1 MSVNKLEKLIAI
13 SSQKYYEDGTSDLTD
28 TEWDAAIEQLKR
40 EDPESPILSDVGHG
54 YDISKDATVGARVP
68 HKYGHIGG
76 LEKAHNWKELST
88 SIKTCN
94 HLVLA
99 SPKIDGLSIVCYY
112 VEGKLHKALTRGSK
126 DGTTGIDVTDKVRY
140 ILDNKQEMHMYPD
153 FTGAFRGEIVMGTSD
168 FDEFKKEFPL
178 GIDGKKEPSNPR
190 NVAAGM
196 MGRRD
201 WGDELKYL
209 TILFYHIVG
218 YEGKMLSSQ
227 SDGEME
233 DINNLLRKNI
243 VDKFITPYCILELC
257 EDSFE
262 NDMKRLWELYNNS
275 NCSVYDYPKDGI
287 VINRRWFRNGNEI
300 TYDAQAFKFQAE
312 TKLCTVTDVIW
323 NMSKTNFLIPVVQ
336 IEPTELSGATVTYA
350 TGFNADYILKNKI
363 GPGAKVKMMRS
374 GEVIPF
380 ITEVTLH
387 STKDTTTYVPK
398 ICPCC
403 GTTLIKN
410 GVHLQC
416 PNKECDNSA
425 IADMFC
431 WINALVP
438 LDNFG
443 DKLRLKYLQS
453 FVGKDNFTIEELM
466 ESVMTKGFIANPLR
480 SQDNLFLEFL
490 NKLKTRNFTMSA
502 ALKALNIPRLGDV
515 TSRKLGVHRE
525 LVMNLLHAET
535 RFDYFDELVSVVGNA
550 TALSIVLSEKFN
562 RLKLIEDRIGYEAS
576 YNKTNV
582 AVTGKLS
589 VKRSKFEQELAA
601 NGYQLSNISRTCK
614 FLITDNPDSHSDKN
628 KKADAWG
635 ITKITE
641 SDFRKQ
647 YFK

>member
-1 MSVNKLEKLIAI
+1 MNKLEKLIAT
-13 SSQKYYEDGTSDLTD
+13 SSQKYYEDGTSELTD
-28 TEWDAAIEQLKR
+28 EEWDAALEQLKQ
-40 EDPESPILSDVGHG
+40 EAPESPILKDVGHG
-54 YDISKDATVGARVP
+54 YDISKDTTIGARVP
-68 HKYGHIGG
+68 HKYGSIGG
-76 LEKAHNWKELST
+76 LEKAHNWKELNT
-88 SIKTCN
+88 SIKETN
-94 HLVLA
+94 RLMFG

-112 VEGKLHKALTRGSK
+112 LEGKLHKALTRGSK
-126 DGTTGIDVTDKVRY
+126 DGVTGIDVTDKVRY
-140 ILDNKQEMHMYPD
+140 ILDNKQEMKVMD
-153 FTGAFRGEIVMGTSD
+153 SFTGAFRGEIVMSNLD
-168 FDEFKKEFPL
+168 FDNFKEAFPL
-178 GIDGKKEPSNPR
+178 GLDGKKAPSNPR

-196 MGRRD
+196 MSRKD
-201 WGDELKYL
+201 WGSELKYL

-218 YEGKMLSSQ
+218 YEGSMLENDE
-227 SDGEME
+227 DGDMD
-233 DINNLLRKNI
+233 DIIKLLSKNI
-243 VDKFITPYCILELC
+243 DEKFVTPYLIFELD
-257 EDSFE
+257 ESSFE
-262 NDMKRLWELYNNS
+262 NDMDRIWKLFNS
-275 NCSVYDYPKDGI
+275 SECSVYDFPKDGI
-287 VINRRWFRNGNEI
+287 VLNRRWFKHGNEI
-300 TYDAQAFKFQAE
+300 SYDAQAFKFQAE

-387 STKDTTTYVPK
+387 STNDTATYIPK
-398 ICPCC
+398 TCPCC
-403 GTTLIKN
+403 GTTLIRN

-416 PNKECDNSA
+416 PNKSCDNSA
-425 IADMFC
+425 TADMFC

-443 DKLRLKYLQS
+443 DKLRLKYLQT
-453 FVGKDNFTIEELM
+453 FVGKYNFTIEELM

-515 TSRKLGVHRE
+515 TSRKLSSNRQ
-525 LVMNLLHAET
+525 LIIDMLHSDN
-535 RFDYFDELVSVVGNA
+535 RFDYFDELSSIVGNA

-562 RLKLIEDRIGYEAS
+562 RLKLIEDRIGYETT
-576 YNKTNV
+576 YNKVNV

-589 VKRSKFEQELAA
+589 VKRSKFEQELSA

-614 FLITDNPDSHSDKN
+614 FLITDNPNSNSDKN

-641 SDFRKQ
+641 ADFRKQ